1 MIKTIDIS
9 LSTEF
14 DKIEVHTFADL
25 HMGDSFTDLKL
36 IEERIKYVKNTDN
49 AFAVLNGDLFNNA
62 TKTSVSDSYSEVIP
76 PMQQIQLGCD
86 LFTPIRD
93 KILVI
98 NTGNHENRTYNKE
111 GIDLA
116 NIFSRQMGLYDRFG
130 KLGCGLYLSFGTDKR
145 RTTERTHRKMMY
157 SFYITHGMGGGRMEG
172 AKAMALVQLASIVDT
187 DIYMHAHTHLPM
199 IMKEAFLRQNRNTHS
214 FEMVDKLFVNAGAT
228 LNYGGYGQ
236 QFKFKPSSKAN
247 PVIWLNGNYREME
260 GRM

>member
-9 LSTEF
+9 LSQEF
-14 DKIEVHTFADL
+14 DKVEVHTFADL

-111 GIDLA
+111 G
-116 NIFSRQMGLYDRFG
+116 
-130 KLGCGLYLSFGTDKR
+130 
-145 RTTERTHRKMMY
+145 
-157 SFYITHGMGGGRMEG
+157 
-172 AKAMALVQLASIVDT
+172 
-187 DIYMHAHTHLPM
+187 
-199 IMKEAFLRQNRNTHS
+199 
-214 FEMVDKLFVNAGAT
+214 
-228 LNYGGYGQ
+228 
-236 QFKFKPSSKAN
+236 
-247 PVIWLNGNYREME
+247 
-260 GRM
+260 